1 MTLQL
6 MGRKRGMVQRFDAD
20 GNIVVCTVIQAEPNV
35 VTQVK
40 TVEQDGY
47 TAVQLGFEKVKAK
60 DPRRQEQRTTK
71 PLRGHFAKAGVDP
84 RRHLLETRIEQAD
97 KYTLG
102 QEFSVEFF
110 NEVTFVDVQ
119 SVSKGKGYQGVM
131 KLHGFGGGPAA
142 HGSGFH
148 RHGGSTGMRSTPG
161 RCLPGGKR
169 ASRMGGNVTTVE
181 NLKVIAVDVKNNV
194 LLVKGSVPGATGALV
209 VISQATKKNNV
220 KKETK

>member
-35 VTQVK
+35 VTQLK
-40 TVEQDGY
+40 TADTDGY
-47 TAVQLGFEKVKAK
+47 KAIQLGFEKVKAK
-60 DPRRQEQRTTK
+60 DPRRQESRTSK
-71 PLRGHFAKAGVDP
+71 PLRGHFKKSGVDP
-84 RRHLLETRIEQAD
+84 RRHLLETRVDNTDQ
-97 KYTLG
+97 YQLG
-102 QEFSVEFF
+102 QEFGVDYF
-110 NEVTFVDVQ
+110 NDVSFVDIQ

-148 RHGGSTGMRSTPG
+148 RHAGSTGMRSTPG

-169 ASRMGGNVTTVE
+169 ASRMGGNVVTVE
-181 NLKVIAVDVKNNV
+181 NLKVVAVDTENNV

-209 VISQATKKNNV
+209 VISHATKKSNV
-220 KKETK
+220 KKIAK

>member
-1 MTLQL
+1 
-6 MGRKRGMVQRFDAD
+6 MGRKRGMVQRFDTN

-35 VTQVK
+35 VTQLK
-40 TVEQDGY
+40 TVENDGY
-47 TAVQLGFEKVKAK
+47 SSVQLGFEKIKAK
-60 DPRRQEQRTTK
+60 DPRRLADRTTK
-71 PLRGHFAKAGVDP
+71 PLTGHFAKANVEP
-84 RRHLLETRIEQAD
+84 RKHLLESRVEKVDQ
-97 KYTLG
+97 YTLG
-102 QEFSVEFF
+102 QEFGVDFF
-110 NEVTFVDVQ
+110 NEVAFVDVQ

-181 NLKVIAVDVKNNV
+181 NLKVVAVDEKNNV

-209 VISQATKKNNV
+209 VISRATKKDSV
-220 KKETK
+220 KKVTK